1 MTITG
6 LQVERLIRRSF
17 TKIFNSMHVLNQI
30 TTLKNILAVE
40 KKVNMTK
47 SIIYVQES
55 GPILNMIRSLSS
67 PAKIIN

>member
-6 LQVERLIRRSF
+6 LQVERLILRSF

-40 KKVNMTK
+40 KKV
-47 SIIYVQES
+47 
-55 GPILNMIRSLSS
+55 
-67 PAKIIN
+67 INKEYYLCSRKWTYIEYD

>member
-30 TTLKNILAVE
+30 TTLKNILALE
-40 KKVNMTK
+40 KKV
-47 SIIYVQES
+47 
-55 GPILNMIRSLSS
+55 
-67 PAKIIN
+67 INKEYYLCSRKWTYIEYD

>member
-40 KKVNMTK
+40 KKV
-47 SIIYVQES
+47 
-55 GPILNMIRSLSS
+55 
-67 PAKIIN
+67 INKEYYLCSRKWTYIEYD